1 MPQSFQREG
10 DTNDNSIQSY
20 NFGGL
25 NTTANRLNT
34 PYTDA
39 TVLLNVNTGLDG
51 SLMKRQGSKMLVNGE
66 NNTESATPLTSVLG
80 YEYMVCV
87 SGNSLQVYSR
97 SNDTMLKVR
106 QWTSVFAPRLLNK
119 TITNWVQL
127 PDTYSRVLG
136 LNADYPPV
144 EVYIV
149 EGRYNFTTVTPANSV
164 QIVTSKFSGDNSS
177 ATTATLTDLVHITRG
192 DGTKTEHVVTY
203 TYNSGTK
210 TMTLNLPF
218 TTAANESIVV
228 DIVGFRWCWWA
239 ESIKWQGDRFFDT
252 ISRFNVTVNDNNIPI
267 PAPLRSDVT
276 IGEESLVQLLSKTSS
291 TVDAYTFA
299 AQPTTADQ
307 YNLSDGSV
315 YVPGTN
321 NFINQSLYFITFGAT
336 RTPLPQP
343 SESVKMIRFRE
354 LRFLGGVGI
363 QASSLRVTVNDNVIP
378 QSFTGVLSSG
388 LSVNY
393 HTYSSSL
400 TINTVG
406 TQQAKYI
413 GFSSSVP
420 MGVGAIDIVTLTNT
434 VNPRI
439 GGLQVEIEESS
450 FKSGAYYRCY
460 GIGQFASYSSTVN
473 SYPSTGCV
481 YQGRLCLSG
490 VSVDKSRIVLS
501 GTGDG
506 NERYNFFQI
515 TDDLDNL
522 PTDPLDIIIS
532 GGDSADYIVGMV
544 EWNNSL
550 FTLTR
555 RSVYRVS
562 GGDQPLT
569 STRKLV
575 TYISNVGLVNTKC
588 LVRTD
593 TAVYYLSDGGV
604 FNLTPKVEDSEF
616 NAIEK
621 SLKVRGA
628 FIDTDISK
636 LVTSSC
642 MLFNS
647 RTRRLYVTLPNNDDL
662 AGVASKLYVLD
673 TVRDSWTLYETL
685 GNYRTSSLVNVTDNA
700 TKQTGVTALTTL
712 GVMLLEASGVYTDR
726 TITHIAG
733 VGQIVSDSV
742 VVGSAVPAI
751 EGGQRYA
758 IPNGIQVS
766 SITDVKDLLVYVSTG
781 ILTPAKVEFT
791 KGVDSVYLT
800 DPTTSSQTVWFV
812 SKSPCNDTVQGEL
825 YYGTGDV
832 YPYTITK
839 NGVVVKPTSESL
851 VFSVAAKL
859 VFVQFDIVCN
869 PGDVVTVGNHYYSQY
884 VSSMFTQQQL
894 GNFKRTKHAY
904 LYFNNGE
911 DATINQNVFIEGYKT
926 RVNCNVAMLYDS
938 DDTDATT
945 SADIYG
951 YQDIV
956 WDNAYFDTP
965 ESSKRSQQYSLF
977 KEPLVGIGYSYRLA
991 VFSYDDARWHLV
1003 GYQITTTGK
1012 GLRYTD
1018 SV

>member
-1 MPQSFQREG
+1 MAQSFQREG
-10 DTNDNSIQSY
+10 ETNDNSIQSY

-39 TVLLNVNTGLDG
+39 TVLLNTNTGLDG
-51 SLMKRQGSKMLVNGE
+51 SLMKRLGSKVLVNGE

-87 SGNSLQVYSR
+87 SNQALQVYTR
-97 SNDTMLKVR
+97 TNDKMFKVR
-106 QWTSVFAPRLLNK
+106 QWPFVFTTQLLNK

-136 LNADYPPV
+136 LNPDYPPV

-149 EGRYNFTTVTPANSV
+149 EGRYNLTTITPANSV
-164 QIVTSKFSGDNSS
+164 QIVTSKFSGDNFSTS
-177 ATTATLTDLVHITRG
+177 TTVFTDLVYVTRG
-192 DGTKTEHVVTY
+192 DGTKNRYTVTY
-203 TYNSGTK
+203 TYNSVTK
-210 TMTLNLPF
+210 TTTLDLPF
-218 TTAANESIVV
+218 TTAANENIVV

-252 ISRFNVTVNDNNIPI
+252 ISRFNVTANDNNVPV
-267 PAPLRSDVT
+267 PAPLRSDIT
-276 IGEESLVQLLSKTSS
+276 LGEESLVQLLSKTSS
-291 TVDAYTFA
+291 TFDRYTFA
-299 AQPTTADQ
+299 SQPTGPDE

-315 YVPGTN
+315 YVPGAN
-321 NFINQSLYFITFGAT
+321 NFINQSLFFITFGST

-343 SESVKMIRFRE
+343 SESVKMLRFRE

-363 QASSLRVTVNDNVIP
+363 QASHLRVTINDNVIP
-378 QSFTGVLSSG
+378 QSFTSTLSSG
-388 LSVNY
+388 LAVNY

-400 TINTVG
+400 ALNTLG

-420 MGVGAIDIVTLTNT
+420 MGVGAVDIVTLTNT

-439 GGLQVEIEESS
+439 NGLQVEVEESS

-460 GIGQFASYSSTVN
+460 GIGQFASYSSSVN

-490 VSVDKSRIVLS
+490 VSVDKSRVVLS
-501 GTGDG
+501 GISDG
-506 NERYNFFQI
+506 SERYNFFQI
-515 TDDLDNL
+515 TDDLDTL

-575 TYISNVGLVNTKC
+575 TYISNVGLVNPKC

-621 SLKVRGA
+621 SLKIRGA

-647 RTRRLYVTLPNNDDL
+647 RSRRLYVTLPHNDDL

-685 GNYRTSSLVNVTDNA
+685 GNYRISSLVNVTDNA
-700 TKQTGVTALTTL
+700 TKQTGVMALTAL

-726 TITHIAG
+726 TIVYSGAT
-733 VGQIVSDSV
+733 VVSDSV
-742 VVGSAVPAI
+742 IIGSSVPAI
-751 EGGQRYA
+751 DGGQRYS
-758 IPNGIQVS
+758 IPNSVQVS
-766 SITDVKDLLVYVSTG
+766 PLADVKDLLVYVGTG

-791 KGVDSVYLT
+791 KGVGYVYLT
-800 DPTTSSQTVWFV
+800 DPTVAGQTVWFV
-812 SKSPCNDTVQGEL
+812 SKSPCNGTTQGEL
-825 YYGTGDV
+825 YYGTDDI

-839 NGVVVKPTSESL
+839 NGIVITPTLERLRFISGLAVVE
-851 VFSVAAKL
+851 
-859 VFVQFDIVCN
+859 FDVVCN
-869 PGDVVTVGNHYYSQY
+869 IGDVITIGNHYYSQY

-911 DATINQNVFIEGYKT
+911 DSTINQSVFTEDYKT

-1003 GYQITTTGK
+1003 GYQITTSGK